1 MLLNSALEK
10 YAGIFIFHD
19 REFVSALATRA
30 LEMTLEGIDDF
41 KGKHEDYLVSQGI
54 G

>member
-1 MLLNSALEK
+1 VLLNSALEK

-19 REFVSALATRA
+19 REFVSSLAKRV

-41 KGKHEDYLVSQGI
+41 KGKHED
-54 G
+54 